1 MRKLIC
7 LGIIIGILTIGS
19 TAFADEK
26 SYNESWCSAHNGQTE
41 VRNDDRTS
49 VDCLTSEYAIE
60 TDYAHKWY
68 EAIGQSLHYGIKTNK
83 KPGILLIIKTEK
95 DMELYRRLMN
105 TIKSYSLPITVW
117 TIN

>member
-1 MRKLIC
+1 MRKLF
-7 LGIIIGILTIGS
+7 ILTIIMGMLATGS
-19 TAFADEK
+19 TSFADEK

-117 TIN
+117 TIK